1 LVIPGIGRRGAI
13 LSLVMAPRGQRDR
26 TGGVP
31 VEPPSLPEDA
41 APRTNGRDEPAAVSE
56 APPDLAAIVGENLRR
71 LRTRQGH
78 SLERLA
84 KLSGVSRAMLSQI
97 ELGRSVPTIAVVWK
111 ITHALAVPFA
121 ALTSPS
127 AGTGTTVLRAARA
140 KVLGSADGKF
150 TSRALF
156 PFVGE
161 RRVEFYELVLAPR
174 SVEDADPHPPGTFEN
189 LVVHQGNVEI
199 GVDTASYRLDAG
211 DAIVFEADVPHAY
224 RNVGETQAVMYLVMT
239 YAENVG

>member
-1 LVIPGIGRRGAI
+1 M
-13 LSLVMAPRGQRDR
+13 SPRGRPER
-26 TGGVP
+26 AGGVP
-31 VEPPSLPEDA
+31 VHRPTAEA
-41 APRTNGRDEPAAVSE
+41 EPAPMSNGSDERTTASD

-97 ELGRSVPTIAVVWK
+97 ELGRSVPTIAVLWK
-111 ITHALAVPFA
+111 ITHALGVPLA

-224 RNVGETQAVMYLVMT
+224 RNVGDTQAVMYLVMT
-239 YAENVG
+239 YAESVG

>member
-1 LVIPGIGRRGAI
+1 M
-13 LSLVMAPRGQRDR
+13 SPRGQPQRA
-26 TGGVP
+26 GGVP
-31 VEPPSLPEDA
+31 VHRSIAEADP
-41 APRTNGRDEPAAVSE
+41 APMANGSDDQTTVPD
-56 APPDLAAIVGENLRR
+56 APPDLAVIVGENLRR

-97 ELGRSVPTIAVVWK
+97 ELGRSVPTISVLWK
-111 ITHALAVPFA
+111 ITHALGVPFA

-161 RRVEFYELVLAPR
+161 RRVEFYELIVAPR
-174 SVEDADPHPPGTFEN
+174 NVEDADPHPPGTFEN

-211 DAIVFEADVPHAY
+211 DAIVFEADVPHSY
-224 RNVGETQAVMYLVMT
+224 RNVGDTQAVMYLVMT
-239 YAENVG
+239 YAESVG

>member
-1 LVIPGIGRRGAI
+1 M
-13 LSLVMAPRGQRDR
+13 SPRGRPER
-26 TGGVP
+26 AGGVP
-31 VEPPSLPEDA
+31 VHRPSAEADP
-41 APRTNGRDEPAAVSE
+41 APMANGSDERTTVAD
-56 APPDLAAIVGENLRR
+56 APPDLAVIVGENLRR

-97 ELGRSVPTIAVVWK
+97 ELGRSVPTISVLWK
-111 ITHALAVPFA
+111 ITHALGVPFA

-161 RRVEFYELVLAPR
+161 RRVEFYELIVAPR

-199 GVDTASYRLDAG
+199 GVDNASYRLDAG
-211 DAIVFEADVPHAY
+211 DAIVFEADVPHSY
-224 RNVGETQAVMYLVMT
+224 RNVGDTQAVMYLVMT
-239 YAENVG
+239 YAESVG